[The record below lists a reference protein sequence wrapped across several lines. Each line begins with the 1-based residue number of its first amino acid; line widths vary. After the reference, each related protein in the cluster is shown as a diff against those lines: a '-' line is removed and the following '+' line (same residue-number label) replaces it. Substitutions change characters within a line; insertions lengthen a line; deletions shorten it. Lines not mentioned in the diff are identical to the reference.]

1 MCAPAGSLRSSSNR
15 RERSADCS
23 VSCVPDHL
31 TFLLVVDSRVMSRT
45 AAAGKRNRKTGVV
58 ISEGRVTPAML
69 EGWMKEKEVILRGGG
84 LDECPH
90 AYS

>member
-1 MCAPAGSLRSSSNR
+1 
-15 RERSADCS
+15 
-23 VSCVPDHL
+23 
-31 TFLLVVDSRVMSRT
+31 MSRT